1 MLLDSMVK
9 VLAPIRLNESVRL
22 LLMESMAV
30 RIPTSAII
38 PNAMMK
44 TVSIVLSKLVLMD
57 FREILRFSKNMAN
70 RMAEFL
76 IFNKNIKF

>member
-1 MLLDSMVK
+1 MLLDSMVN
-9 VLAPIRLNESVRL
+9 VLAPIRLNESVRML
-22 LLMESMAV
+22 LIESMAV

-44 TVSIVLSKLVLMD
+44 TVSMVLSKLVLMD
-57 FREILRFSKNMAN
+57 VRAILRFSRNIAN
-70 RMAEFL
+70 RMVEFL